1 MRRAA
6 AETSVAS
13 APERPVQNGRT
24 NDMTATKAWR
34 WIGATGIALGLASFV
49 ATTIL
54 QWVLQADSP
63 TPGDAVASHP
73 VVWTAASLL
82 AVLGPLVWSAGVAAV
97 TLQVRERGWV
107 LTTIGGILTGLGLVA
122 GVGHLALYFGLFSD
136 LAAGGAD
143 SATVRA
149 VSAADDSSAVST
161 VLLVLFLVGFSL
173 GPIVQ
178 TAGLRR
184 ARLLPVWVPVA
195 ALVAAVA
202 NFVGGPVAGI
212 VQLIAL
218 LATFVPMTVLLLR
231 REP

>member
-1 MRRAA
+1 
-6 AETSVAS
+6 
-13 APERPVQNGRT
+13 
-24 NDMTATKAWR
+24 MTATKAWR

-63 TPGDAVASHP
+63 TPGDAVTSHP
-73 VVWTAASLL
+73 AVWTVASLL

-107 LTTIGGILTGLGLVA
+107 LTTIGGTLTGLGLVA
-122 GVGHLALYFGLFSD
+122 GVGHLALYFGLFGD

-143 SATVRA
+143 SATVQA
-149 VSAADDSSAVST
+149 VAAADDSSAVST
-161 VLLVLFLVGFSL
+161 VLLILFLVGFSL

-218 LATFVPMTVLLLR
+218 LATFVPMAVLLLR

>member
-1 MRRAA
+1 
-6 AETSVAS
+6 
-13 APERPVQNGRT
+13 
-24 NDMTATKAWR
+24 MTATTVWR
-34 WIGATGIALGLASFV
+34 WIGAAGIALGLASFV

-54 QWVLQADSP
+54 QWVLQSDSP
-63 TPGDAVASHP
+63 TPGDAVSAHP
-73 VVWTAASLL
+73 ALWTTASLL

-97 TLQVRERGWV
+97 TLQIPERGWV
-107 LTTIGGILTGLGLVA
+107 LTTIGGTLTGLGLVA
-122 GVGHLALYFGLFSD
+122 GVGHLALYFGLFGD
-136 LAAGGAD
+136 LAGAAAD
-143 SATVRA
+143 SATVQA

-161 VLLVLFLVGFSL
+161 VLLLLFLVGFSL

-184 ARLLPVWVPVA
+184 ARALPVWVPVA

-212 VQLIAL
+212 VQLLAL